1 MSKQLDLVISI
12 LKESATAHKIGDTVW
27 AKDSVKRYITHAGK
41 IVDISPGK
49 ITIKKLSGALTT
61 HNTEDVSKDYE
72 HLNPNPY
79 RKNESEEIEESF
91 TVKDASGKVVHVA
104 LTQSAA
110 EKKAAE
116 LQASTKEKHTAG
128 YSREAVVKEEWNAA
142 YAEGKRHGSQGTGNN
157 GQKAKKDWG
166 DDFHHYN
173 RGFLEGRN
181 AKAKSLKAVG
191 QGYGKKTIDESSVS
205 NLRDQIAAEMEK
217 LRAIPGHNTAAD
229 DARAPIRN
237 RITALKTQLTAAI
250 KSGIKEEVESIEELN
265 KSTVKSYKA
274 KAKDEVQQA
283 KKYTKS
289 EYGDLAKRVIARRTK
304 GLARVADR
312 KNAEDLQR
320 ARNSRGY
327 FGESASLDEGII
339 KKKKPHPDH
348 AYHEKTNAELKQV
361 MNLGDAE
368 KGKVASAILNYRG
381 NWDKAPVRVKEDL
394 DESVVAWKKE
404 TMKKH
409 GDVEFVKK
417 SSTGGLNNRTT
428 IARKNGGD
436 ILAVYHHARNAGTVY
451 EPKNESSLED
461 LHTGKGD
468 GKELKASPEYRRDR
482 RRTAQMMAAQ
492 KAVQDRVKRGY
503 EEDDKDLDESLDEA
517 HKLGDRVKIVGG
529 VSKDVIGVHGH
540 IGEIRNGAFKGAPKT
555 YTVDYQHPKH
565 SSKNTSSIQLSK
577 EHIRGAK
584 PGTLGEGLDEGI
596 LSRIT
601 NKVMGAAPKEPK
613 YKVGQV
619 VSYETTEDQPDWKDR
634 GRGKGTITKY
644 SNGHYTVNG
653 NPVNHFDIKK
663 VHESIDEAK
672 MAMPLKLHPYH
683 TKSDAEL
690 RGIVKD
696 AGETARVQKGMS
708 SEGKYLDQMND
719 ASTVLHYR
727 SKGGKQIMATNP
739 RMVAPKPTD
748 DSIKA
753 KLAKWKKNES
763 VEELDEISLK
773 TKINVYKAR
782 SAEEYVDDWDFGKDP
797 DKVGN
802 NILRKHGTEA
812 MKSAEKAAHVAN
824 FGRTDASGKYKD
836 RPYDPLNPH
845 PWAQPKEHK
854 LRKDGKIHKTETN
867 SLKYDVK
874 NRLKNWYNSKPNLPE
889 AVEESLDE
897 GSVTDFMN
905 LVADGQKRRSSG
917 VVKRSNTQSSLKS
930 QNRWTELI
938 NKSKK
943 KAAPVKEDV
952 VEGSIEEVSTA
963 RLKSYAEKAREDAE
977 KLTKQGDAAKTDKTK
992 LAKYVKATKRH
1003 LNAHKADDKIS
1014 SNEFYGK
1021 K

>member
-191 QGYGKKTIDESSVS
+191 QGYGKKTNE
-205 NLRDQIAAEMEK
+205 AED
-217 LRAIPGHNTAAD
+217 L
-229 DARAPIRN
+229 
-237 RITALKTQLTAAI
+237 
-250 KSGIKEEVESIEELN
+250 EELN
-265 KSTVKSYKA
+265 KSTIDSYKE
-274 KAKDEVQQA
+274 KATDELKQA
-283 KKYTKS
+283 KKYSKS
-289 EYGDLAKRVIARRTK
+289 EYGDIAKRIMARRTS
-304 GLARVADR
+304 GLSRVFKR
-312 KNAEDLQR
+312 NESEEDLD
-320 ARNSRGY
+320 
-327 FGESASLDEGII
+327 ESAHPLTQNLPGKSTHITKKDIRHSDGGIVLGSTALRNVEGDKYEIRSGRYRGKVATFHPDNLRKIDEECVSEGII
-339 KKKKPHPDH
+339 KKKKPHPEH
-348 AYHEKTNAELKQV
+348 PYHEKTNAELKQV

-381 NWDKAPVRVKEDL
+381 NWDKAPVRVKE
-394 DESVVAWKKE
+394 
-404 TMKKH
+404 
-409 GDVEFVKK
+409 
-417 SSTGGLNNRTT
+417 
-428 IARKNGGD
+428 
-436 ILAVYHHARNAGTVY
+436 
-451 EPKNESSLED
+451 SSLED

-482 RRTAQMMAAQ
+482 RRTAQMLAAQ
-492 KAVQDRVKRGY
+492 KEVQARVKRGY
-503 EEDDKDLDESLDEA
+503 AEDDKDLDESLDEA

-565 SSKNTSSIQLSK
+565 SSKNTRSIQLSK

-584 PGTLGEGLDEGI
+584 PETLGEGLDE
-596 LSRIT
+596 
-601 NKVMGAAPKEPK
+601 
-613 YKVGQV
+613 
-619 VSYETTEDQPDWKDR
+619 
-634 GRGKGTITKY
+634 
-644 SNGHYTVNG
+644 
-653 NPVNHFDIKK
+653 
-663 VHESIDEAK
+663 AK
-672 MAMPLKLHPYH
+672 MVMPLARHPYH
-683 TKSDAEL
+683 TKSDEEL

-727 SKGGKQIMATNP
+727 SKGGKQITATNP
-739 RMVAPKPTD
+739 RMVAPKSTD

-763 VEELDEISLK
+763 EEVDEGILSKLAGK
-773 TKINVYKAR
+773 IMGAAPKEPKYKVGQVVSYETPEDQPDWKDRGRGKGTITKYSNGHYIVNGNPVNHFDIKKVHE
-782 SAEEYVDDWDFGKDP
+782 SVDP
-797 DKVGN
+797 DESSKGHTMEA
-802 NILRKHGTEA
+802 HG
-812 MKSAEKAAHVAN
+812 
-824 FGRTDASGKYKD
+824 
-836 RPYDPLNPH
+836 
-845 PWAQPKEHK
+845 
-854 LRKDGKIHKTETN
+854 
-867 SLKYDVK
+867 VK
-874 NRLKNWYNSKPNLPE
+874 
-889 AVEESLDE
+889 
-897 GSVTDFMN
+897 
-905 LVADGQKRRSSG
+905 
-917 VVKRSNTQSSLKS
+917 
-930 QNRWTELI
+930 
-938 NKSKK
+938 
-943 KAAPVKEDV
+943 
-952 VEGSIEEVSTA
+952 GSIEEVSTA

-977 KLTKQGDAAKTDKTK
+977 KLTKQGDRAKTDTTK
-992 LAKYVKATKRH
+992 LSKYVKATKRH

>member
-191 QGYGKKTIDESSVS
+191 QGYGKKTNE
-205 NLRDQIAAEMEK
+205 AED
-217 LRAIPGHNTAAD
+217 L
-229 DARAPIRN
+229 
-237 RITALKTQLTAAI
+237 
-250 KSGIKEEVESIEELN
+250 EELN
-265 KSTVKSYKA
+265 KSTIDSYKE
-274 KAKDEVQQA
+274 KATDELKQA
-283 KKYTKS
+283 KKYSKS
-289 EYGDLAKRVIARRTK
+289 EYGDIAKRIMARRTS
-304 GLARVADR
+304 GLSRVLKR
-312 KNAEDLQR
+312 NESEEDLD
-320 ARNSRGY
+320 
-327 FGESASLDEGII
+327 ESAHPLTQNLPGKSTHITKKDIRHSDGGIVLGSTALRNVEGDKYEIRSGRYRGKVATFHPDNLRKIDEECVSEGII
-339 KKKKPHPDH
+339 KKKKPHPEH
-348 AYHEKTNAELKQV
+348 PYHEKTNAELKQV

-417 SSTGGLNNRTT
+417 ASTGGLNNRTT
-428 IARKNGGD
+428 IARKSGGD
-436 ILAVYHHARNAGTVY
+436 ILAVYHHAKNYGTVY

-482 RRTAQMMAAQ
+482 RRTAQALAAQ
-492 KAVQDRVKRGY
+492 KEVQARVKRGY
-503 EEDDKDLDESLDEA
+503 AEDDKDLDESLDEA

-763 VEELDEISLK
+763 VDLDE
-773 TKINVYKAR
+773 
-782 SAEEYVDDWDFGKDP
+782 D
-797 DKVGN
+797 
-802 NILRKHGTEA
+802 
-812 MKSAEKAAHVAN
+812 
-824 FGRTDASGKYKD
+824 
-836 RPYDPLNPH
+836 
-845 PWAQPKEHK
+845 
-854 LRKDGKIHKTETN
+854 
-867 SLKYDVK
+867 
-874 NRLKNWYNSKPNLPE
+874 
-889 AVEESLDE
+889 
-897 GSVTDFMN
+897 
-905 LVADGQKRRSSG
+905 
-917 VVKRSNTQSSLKS
+917 
-930 QNRWTELI
+930 TEL
-938 NKSKK
+938 
-943 KAAPVKEDV
+943 V
-952 VEGSIEEVSTA
+952 EVSTA
-963 RLKSYAEKAREDAE
+963 LLKSYAEKAREDAE

>member
-128 YSREAVVKEEWNAA
+128 YSRESVVKEEWNAA

-191 QGYGKKTIDESSVS
+191 QGYGKKTNE
-205 NLRDQIAAEMEK
+205 AED
-217 LRAIPGHNTAAD
+217 L
-229 DARAPIRN
+229 
-237 RITALKTQLTAAI
+237 
-250 KSGIKEEVESIEELN
+250 EELN
-265 KSTVKSYKA
+265 KSTIDSYKE
-274 KAKDEVQQA
+274 KATDELKQA
-283 KKYTKS
+283 KKYSKS
-289 EYGDLAKRVIARRTK
+289 EYGDIAKRIMARRTS
-304 GLARVADR
+304 GLSRVLKR
-312 KNAEDLQR
+312 NESEEDLD
-320 ARNSRGY
+320 
-327 FGESASLDEGII
+327 ESANPLTQNLPGKSTHITKKDIRHSDGGIVLGSTALRNVEGDKYEIRSGRYRGKVATFHPDNLQKIDEECVSEGII

-348 AYHEKTNAELKQV
+348 AYHEKTNVELKQV

-417 SSTGGLNNRTT
+417 ASTGGLNNRTT
-428 IARKNGGD
+428 IARKSGGD
-436 ILAVYHHARNAGTVY
+436 ILAVYHHAKNYGTVY

-482 RRTAQMMAAQ
+482 RRTAQMLAAQ
-492 KAVQDRVKRGY
+492 KEVQARVKRGY
-503 EEDDKDLDESLDEA
+503 AEDDKDLDESAKGHTMEAHGVKGMKNTPWRKTFKSSDHAVDWAEKNDAEIHGTRDLEQAKKGNLSPVVKEDLDEA
-517 HKLGDRVKIVGG
+517 KL
-529 VSKDVIGVHGH
+529 VS
-540 IGEIRNGAFKGAPKT
+540 
-555 YTVDYQHPKH
+555 
-565 SSKNTSSIQLSK
+565 
-577 EHIRGAK
+577 
-584 PGTLGEGLDEGI
+584 
-596 LSRIT
+596 
-601 NKVMGAAPKEPK
+601 
-613 YKVGQV
+613 
-619 VSYETTEDQPDWKDR
+619 
-634 GRGKGTITKY
+634 
-644 SNGHYTVNG
+644 
-653 NPVNHFDIKK
+653 
-663 VHESIDEAK
+663 
-672 MAMPLKLHPYH
+672 PLKGHVYH

-690 RGIVKD
+690 RYIVKD
-696 AGETARVQKGMS
+696 AGEAAKAQKGMS

-727 SKGGKQIMATNP
+727 SKGGKQITATNP
-739 RMVAPKPTD
+739 RMVAPKSTD

-763 VEELDEISLK
+763 EEVDEGILSKLAGK
-773 TKINVYKAR
+773 IMGAAPKEPKYKVGQVVSYETPEDQPDWKDRGRGKGTITKYSNGHYIVNGNPVNHFDIKKVHE
-782 SAEEYVDDWDFGKDP
+782 SVDP
-797 DKVGN
+797 DESSKGHTMEA
-802 NILRKHGTEA
+802 HG
-812 MKSAEKAAHVAN
+812 
-824 FGRTDASGKYKD
+824 
-836 RPYDPLNPH
+836 
-845 PWAQPKEHK
+845 
-854 LRKDGKIHKTETN
+854 
-867 SLKYDVK
+867 VK
-874 NRLKNWYNSKPNLPE
+874 
-889 AVEESLDE
+889 
-897 GSVTDFMN
+897 
-905 LVADGQKRRSSG
+905 
-917 VVKRSNTQSSLKS
+917 
-930 QNRWTELI
+930 
-938 NKSKK
+938 
-943 KAAPVKEDV
+943 
-952 VEGSIEEVSTA
+952 GSIEEVSTA

-992 LAKYVKATKRH
+992 LAKYVKATKRR

>member
-128 YSREAVVKEEWNAA
+128 YSRESVVKEEWNAA

-191 QGYGKKTIDESSVS
+191 QGYGKKTNE
-205 NLRDQIAAEMEK
+205 AED
-217 LRAIPGHNTAAD
+217 L
-229 DARAPIRN
+229 
-237 RITALKTQLTAAI
+237 
-250 KSGIKEEVESIEELN
+250 EELN
-265 KSTVKSYKA
+265 KSTIDSYKE
-274 KAKDEVQQA
+274 KATDELKQA
-283 KKYTKS
+283 KKYSKS

-312 KNAEDLQR
+312 N
-320 ARNSRGY
+320 
-327 FGESASLDEGII
+327 ESESLDEMGYGQAPWWRPPATSGSAMPAKYHVKDRATGKVISTHANAPDAAKARNKVGSADTHSII
-339 KKKKPHPDH
+339 K
-348 AYHEKTNAELKQV
+348 
-361 MNLGDAE
+361 
-368 KGKVASAILNYRG
+368 
-381 NWDKAPVRVKEDL
+381 
-394 DESVVAWKKE
+394 
-404 TMKKH
+404 
-409 GDVEFVKK
+409 
-417 SSTGGLNNRTT
+417 
-428 IARKNGGD
+428 
-436 ILAVYHHARNAGTVY
+436 
-451 EPKNESSLED
+451 ESSMSD
-461 LHTGKGD
+461 LASGKGD

-482 RRTAQMMAAQ
+482 RRTAQMLAAQ
-492 KAVQDRVKRGY
+492 KEVQARVKRGY
-503 EEDDKDLDESLDEA
+503 AEDDKDLDESLDEA

-619 VSYETTEDQPDWKDR
+619 VSYETPENQPDWKDH

-644 SNGHYTVNG
+644 SNGHYIVNG

-663 VHESIDEAK
+663 VHESVDPDE
-672 MAMPLKLHPYH
+672 
-683 TKSDAEL
+683 S
-690 RGIVKD
+690 
-696 AGETARVQKGMS
+696 
-708 SEGKYLDQMND
+708 
-719 ASTVLHYR
+719 
-727 SKGGKQIMATNP
+727 SKGHTMEA
-739 RMVAPKPTD
+739 
-748 DSIKA
+748 
-753 KLAKWKKNES
+753 
-763 VEELDEISLK
+763 
-773 TKINVYKAR
+773 
-782 SAEEYVDDWDFGKDP
+782 
-797 DKVGN
+797 
-802 NILRKHGTEA
+802 HG
-812 MKSAEKAAHVAN
+812 
-824 FGRTDASGKYKD
+824 
-836 RPYDPLNPH
+836 
-845 PWAQPKEHK
+845 
-854 LRKDGKIHKTETN
+854 
-867 SLKYDVK
+867 VK
-874 NRLKNWYNSKPNLPE
+874 
-889 AVEESLDE
+889 
-897 GSVTDFMN
+897 
-905 LVADGQKRRSSG
+905 
-917 VVKRSNTQSSLKS
+917 
-930 QNRWTELI
+930 
-938 NKSKK
+938 
-943 KAAPVKEDV
+943 
-952 VEGSIEEVSTA
+952 GSIEEVSTA

>member
-128 YSREAVVKEEWNAA
+128 YSRESVVKEEWNAA

-191 QGYGKKTIDESSVS
+191 QGYGKKTNE
-205 NLRDQIAAEMEK
+205 AED
-217 LRAIPGHNTAAD
+217 L
-229 DARAPIRN
+229 
-237 RITALKTQLTAAI
+237 
-250 KSGIKEEVESIEELN
+250 EELN
-265 KSTVKSYKA
+265 KSTIDSYKE
-274 KAKDEVQQA
+274 KATDELKQA
-283 KKYTKS
+283 KKYSKS
-289 EYGDLAKRVIARRTK
+289 EYGDIAKRIMARRTS
-304 GLARVADR
+304 GLSRVFKR
-312 KNAEDLQR
+312 NESEEDLD
-320 ARNSRGY
+320 
-327 FGESASLDEGII
+327 ESAHPLTQNLPGKSTHITKKDIRHSDGGIVLGSTALRNVEGDKYEIRSGRYRGKVATFHPDNLRKIEEECVSEGII
-339 KKKKPHPDH
+339 KKKKPHPEH
-348 AYHEKTNAELKQV
+348 PYHEKTNAELKQV

-381 NWDKAPVRVKEDL
+381 NWDKAPVRVKE
-394 DESVVAWKKE
+394 
-404 TMKKH
+404 
-409 GDVEFVKK
+409 
-417 SSTGGLNNRTT
+417 
-428 IARKNGGD
+428 
-436 ILAVYHHARNAGTVY
+436 
-451 EPKNESSLED
+451 SSLED

-482 RRTAQMMAAQ
+482 RRTAQMLAAQ
-492 KAVQDRVKRGY
+492 KEVQARVKRGY
-503 EEDDKDLDESLDEA
+503 AEDDKDLDESLDEA

-565 SSKNTSSIQLSK
+565 SSKNTRSIQLSK

-584 PGTLGEGLDEGI
+584 PETLGEGLDE
-596 LSRIT
+596 
-601 NKVMGAAPKEPK
+601 
-613 YKVGQV
+613 
-619 VSYETTEDQPDWKDR
+619 
-634 GRGKGTITKY
+634 
-644 SNGHYTVNG
+644 
-653 NPVNHFDIKK
+653 
-663 VHESIDEAK
+663 AK
-672 MAMPLKLHPYH
+672 MVMPLARHPYH
-683 TKSDAEL
+683 TKSDEEL

-727 SKGGKQIMATNP
+727 SKGGKQITATNP
-739 RMVAPKPTD
+739 RMVAPKSTD

-763 VEELDEISLK
+763 EEVDEGILSKLAGK
-773 TKINVYKAR
+773 IMGAAPKEPKYKVGQVVSYETPEDQPDWKDRGRGKGTITKYSNGHYIVNGNPVNHFDIKKVHE
-782 SAEEYVDDWDFGKDP
+782 SVDP
-797 DKVGN
+797 DESSKGHTMEA
-802 NILRKHGTEA
+802 HG
-812 MKSAEKAAHVAN
+812 
-824 FGRTDASGKYKD
+824 
-836 RPYDPLNPH
+836 
-845 PWAQPKEHK
+845 
-854 LRKDGKIHKTETN
+854 
-867 SLKYDVK
+867 VK
-874 NRLKNWYNSKPNLPE
+874 
-889 AVEESLDE
+889 
-897 GSVTDFMN
+897 
-905 LVADGQKRRSSG
+905 
-917 VVKRSNTQSSLKS
+917 
-930 QNRWTELI
+930 
-938 NKSKK
+938 
-943 KAAPVKEDV
+943 
-952 VEGSIEEVSTA
+952 GSIEEVSTA

-977 KLTKQGDAAKTDKTK
+977 KLTKQGDRAKTDTTK
-992 LAKYVKATKRH
+992 LSKYVKATKRH

>member
-128 YSREAVVKEEWNAA
+128 YSRESVVKEEWNAA

-191 QGYGKKTIDESSVS
+191 QGYGKKTNE
-205 NLRDQIAAEMEK
+205 AED
-217 LRAIPGHNTAAD
+217 L
-229 DARAPIRN
+229 
-237 RITALKTQLTAAI
+237 
-250 KSGIKEEVESIEELN
+250 EELN
-265 KSTVKSYKA
+265 KSTIDSYKE
-274 KAKDEVQQA
+274 KATDELKQA
-283 KKYTKS
+283 KKYSKS
-289 EYGDLAKRVIARRTK
+289 EYGDIAKRIMARRTS
-304 GLARVADR
+304 GLSRVLKR
-312 KNAEDLQR
+312 NESEEDLD
-320 ARNSRGY
+320 
-327 FGESASLDEGII
+327 ESAHPLTQNLPGKSTHITKKDIRHSDGGIVLGSTALRNVEGDKYEIRSGRYRGKVATFHPDNLRKIDEECVSEGII

-348 AYHEKTNAELKQV
+348 AYHEKTNVELKQV

-417 SSTGGLNNRTT
+417 ASTGGLNNRTT
-428 IARKNGGD
+428 IARKSGGD
-436 ILAVYHHARNAGTVY
+436 ILAVYHHAKNYGTVY

-482 RRTAQMMAAQ
+482 RRTAQMLAAQ
-492 KAVQDRVKRGY
+492 KEVQARVKRGY
-503 EEDDKDLDESLDEA
+503 AEDDKDLDESLDEA

-619 VSYETTEDQPDWKDR
+619 VSYETPEDQPDWKDR

-644 SNGHYTVNG
+644 SNGHYIVNG

-663 VHESIDEAK
+663 VHESVDPDE
-672 MAMPLKLHPYH
+672 
-683 TKSDAEL
+683 S
-690 RGIVKD
+690 
-696 AGETARVQKGMS
+696 
-708 SEGKYLDQMND
+708 
-719 ASTVLHYR
+719 
-727 SKGGKQIMATNP
+727 SKGHTMEA
-739 RMVAPKPTD
+739 
-748 DSIKA
+748 
-753 KLAKWKKNES
+753 
-763 VEELDEISLK
+763 
-773 TKINVYKAR
+773 
-782 SAEEYVDDWDFGKDP
+782 
-797 DKVGN
+797 
-802 NILRKHGTEA
+802 HG
-812 MKSAEKAAHVAN
+812 
-824 FGRTDASGKYKD
+824 
-836 RPYDPLNPH
+836 
-845 PWAQPKEHK
+845 
-854 LRKDGKIHKTETN
+854 
-867 SLKYDVK
+867 VK
-874 NRLKNWYNSKPNLPE
+874 
-889 AVEESLDE
+889 
-897 GSVTDFMN
+897 
-905 LVADGQKRRSSG
+905 
-917 VVKRSNTQSSLKS
+917 
-930 QNRWTELI
+930 
-938 NKSKK
+938 
-943 KAAPVKEDV
+943 
-952 VEGSIEEVSTA
+952 GSIEEVSTA

-977 KLTKQGDAAKTDKTK
+977 KLTKQGDRAKTDKTK
-992 LAKYVKATKRH
+992 LAKYLKATKRH

>member
-191 QGYGKKTIDESSVS
+191 QGYGKKTNE
-205 NLRDQIAAEMEK
+205 AED
-217 LRAIPGHNTAAD
+217 L
-229 DARAPIRN
+229 
-237 RITALKTQLTAAI
+237 
-250 KSGIKEEVESIEELN
+250 EELN
-265 KSTVKSYKA
+265 KSTIDSYKE
-274 KAKDEVQQA
+274 KATDELKQA
-283 KKYTKS
+283 KKYSKS
-289 EYGDLAKRVIARRTK
+289 EYGDIAKRIMARRTS
-304 GLARVADR
+304 GLSRVLKR
-312 KNAEDLQR
+312 NESEEDLD
-320 ARNSRGY
+320 
-327 FGESASLDEGII
+327 ESAHPLTQNLPGKSTHITKKDIRHSDGGIVLGSTALRNVEGDKYEIRSGRYRGKVATFHPDNLRKIDEECVSEGII
-339 KKKKPHPDH
+339 KKKKPHPEH
-348 AYHEKTNAELKQV
+348 PYHEKTNAELKQV

-381 NWDKAPVRVKEDL
+381 NWDKAPVRVKE
-394 DESVVAWKKE
+394 
-404 TMKKH
+404 
-409 GDVEFVKK
+409 
-417 SSTGGLNNRTT
+417 
-428 IARKNGGD
+428 
-436 ILAVYHHARNAGTVY
+436 
-451 EPKNESSLED
+451 SSLED

-482 RRTAQMMAAQ
+482 RRTAQMLAAQ
-492 KAVQDRVKRGY
+492 KEVQARVKRGY
-503 EEDDKDLDESLDEA
+503 AEDDKDLDESLDEA

-565 SSKNTSSIQLSK
+565 SSKNTRSIQLSK

-584 PGTLGEGLDEGI
+584 PETLGEGLDE
-596 LSRIT
+596 
-601 NKVMGAAPKEPK
+601 
-613 YKVGQV
+613 
-619 VSYETTEDQPDWKDR
+619 
-634 GRGKGTITKY
+634 
-644 SNGHYTVNG
+644 
-653 NPVNHFDIKK
+653 
-663 VHESIDEAK
+663 AK
-672 MAMPLKLHPYH
+672 MVMPLARHPYH
-683 TKSDAEL
+683 TKSDEEL

-727 SKGGKQIMATNP
+727 SKGGKQITATNP
-739 RMVAPKPTD
+739 RMVAPKSTD

-763 VEELDEISLK
+763 EEVDEGILSKLAGK
-773 TKINVYKAR
+773 IMGAAPKEPKYKVGQVVSYETPEDQPDWKDRGRGKGTITKYSNGHYIVNGNPVNHFDIKKVHE
-782 SAEEYVDDWDFGKDP
+782 SVDP
-797 DKVGN
+797 DESSKGHTMEA
-802 NILRKHGTEA
+802 HG
-812 MKSAEKAAHVAN
+812 
-824 FGRTDASGKYKD
+824 
-836 RPYDPLNPH
+836 
-845 PWAQPKEHK
+845 
-854 LRKDGKIHKTETN
+854 
-867 SLKYDVK
+867 VK
-874 NRLKNWYNSKPNLPE
+874 
-889 AVEESLDE
+889 
-897 GSVTDFMN
+897 
-905 LVADGQKRRSSG
+905 
-917 VVKRSNTQSSLKS
+917 
-930 QNRWTELI
+930 
-938 NKSKK
+938 
-943 KAAPVKEDV
+943 
-952 VEGSIEEVSTA
+952 GSIEEVSTA

-977 KLTKQGDAAKTDKTK
+977 KLTKQGDRAKTDTTK
-992 LAKYVKATKRH
+992 LSKYVKATKRH